1 MKSKLII
8 VIGLVCNVFLC
19 GCAVKNR
26 LVPIVQQES
35 GPGVRFA
42 FYQEMPILNSYIVK
56 TTNNSKGI
64 FCFYP
69 LKEYYFITLANGEK
83 YYLDLQWLQE
93 AAYLEGNQ
101 GRVCVA
107 VGGTCKMRFG
117 IDKKLMEAGKD
128 IEITGY
134 LEVMKK
140 EGKAFYALEYEQP
153 ITAKINVENKEIVVS
168 EGEKDM
174 RNLPKH
180 HISEYFDENLE
191 PNYRLI
197 SPK

>member
-1 MKSKLII
+1 MKSRLIGM
-8 VIGLVCNVFLC
+8 VGLICCVLLY

-35 GPGVRFA
+35 GPGIRFA
-42 FYQEMPILNSYIVK
+42 FYQEMPLLNSYIIK
-56 TTNNSKGI
+56 ATNNSKGI
-64 FCFYP
+64 LCFYP
-69 LKEYYFITLANGEK
+69 LKEYYFITLDNAEK

-93 AAYLEGNQ
+93 AAYVDGNQ

-107 VGGTCKMRFG
+107 PGETCKIRFG
-117 IDKKLMEAGKD
+117 INGELMEAGKT

-140 EGKAFYALEYEQP
+140 EGKALYALEYEQP
-153 ITAKINVENKEIVVS
+153 ITAKINVGNREIAVN
-168 EGEKDM
+168 EGEKEM
-174 RNLPKH
+174 CNLPKH
-180 HISEYFDENLE
+180 HISEYFADNLE